1 MDDIKEILDREVR
14 RFNSPDFI
22 DKDPVQ
28 FPRRFDRLTDIEL
41 VSLLASTVAWGNRKM
56 ICANIEKMLRLM
68 EYRPTEYLLDGGY
81 EELPDMNIHR
91 TFFARDLR
99 AYLRGLHSIYKQY
112 GSLQEFA
119 RASHIAQSET
129 PAWELAAAINRRLAE
144 ANPPATNLSR
154 CLPQNLRTTAL
165 KRLNMALRWLV
176 RTDGIVDMGVWD
188 VITPAQLYIPLDVH
202 VGDTARNLGLIT
214 RRANDRRTVEDL
226 TSILRTFNPTDPV
239 IYDYALFSLGLP
251 PTT

>member
-1 MDDIKEILDREVR
+1 M
-14 RFNSPDFI
+14 
-22 DKDPVQ
+22 
-28 FPRRFDRLTDIEL
+28 
-41 VSLLASTVAWGNRKM
+41 
-56 ICANIEKMLRLM
+56 
-68 EYRPTEYLLDGGY
+68 
-81 EELPDMNIHR
+81 
-91 TFFARDLR
+91 
-99 AYLRGLHSIYKQY
+99 
-112 GSLQEFA
+112 
-119 RASHIAQSET
+119 
-129 PAWELAAAINRRLAE
+129 
-144 ANPPATNLSR
+144 
-154 CLPQNLRTTAL
+154 
-165 KRLNMALRWLV
+165 